1 MKNYIFKKLEKKRLL
16 EFLRNNTNA
25 ESGGYKLYDGTGM
38 HSMQIPEELV
48 WLIDELKKLEKKNFN
63 FKKFLEFGFASGFT
77 NTILNKYFNFSE
89 IISVD
94 IMDTAGGSKSSFF
107 ANLRFKNIILI
118 AGNSKSL
125 FVKNQIKKNGNY
137 DLVFIDGGHDYDVVK
152 NDFQIAMKNKNRKSV
167 IVIHDIECDQFIG
180 PGKLWK
186 EIVRDKKI
194 DCKKRKFTC
203 KNYHS
208 RYGIGILI
216 FDKKN

>member
-1 MKNYIFKKLEKKRLL
+1 MKNYIFKKLEKKKLL

-77 NTILNKYFNFSE
+77 NTILNKY
-89 IISVD
+89 
-94 IMDTAGGSKSSFF
+94 
-107 ANLRFKNIILI
+107 
-118 AGNSKSL
+118 
-125 FVKNQIKKNGNY
+125 
-137 DLVFIDGGHDYDVVK
+137 YDVVK